1 MYVLARH
8 EGESI
13 VLAGGQIEIKVLN
26 ITGKIARIG
35 IEAPKEI
42 SVDRKEIHVQRQKDL
57 RNGD

>member
-13 VLAGGQIEIKVLN
+13 LMFGGLVEIKVLQV
-26 ITGKIARIG
+26 TGKIARIG

-42 SVDRKEIHVQRQKDL
+42 DIILKEKAEKKEDSDGRY
-57 RNGD
+57 